1 MTLRAVLLILVLAF
15 QGGELA
21 ASPPPQDG
29 EVVYRIRPG
38 DNLYTLAERHLLRTS
53 DFRTVQRLNRIADP
67 YRLSVRR
74 TLRIPRN
81 LLRFDRLRAKVTAFR
96 GTVRVAQQDGSVR
109 AAQLGQEIAEG
120 AEIVTGTNSFVT
132 LRLPDQS
139 VVTMPSRSRV
149 AVHRLRRYRLT
160 GGVERLFKIVTGRA
174 RAIVRPMQR
183 DEDDFRFS
191 TPVAVSAVRG
201 TEFRMAYRPE
211 EKIATTEVIEGTVT
225 VGTEAE
231 PETVTVPAGFGTASA
246 TSEALR
252 LLPAPKVLT
261 PGAVQD
267 DERLRFDL
275 QPLPG
280 AIGYRVQIA
289 QDAGFLDVISEADAP
304 SPVVELDALPDG
316 TWFVRASA
324 IDRNGLEGLADTYSF
339 QRRLNTL
346 ATAIE
351 QRRTDRFR
359 EYLFRWEP
367 EGEGTHQF
375 RFQLKKVDGDDPP
388 LVDEPGLATRRLIL
402 TNLPPGE
409 YEWRV
414 HTLQFI
420 DGAAYGKWSAAER
433 LTVPPDQ

>member
-1 MTLRAVLLILVLAF
+1 MTLRAVLLILMLAF

-21 ASPPPQDG
+21 ASPPPQEG
-29 EVVYRIRPG
+29 EVLYRIRPG

-53 DFRTVQRLNRIADP
+53 DFRAVQRLNRIVDP
-67 YRLSVRR
+67 YRLPVRR

-96 GTVRVAQQDGSVR
+96 GTVRIAQQDGSILTVR
-109 AAQLGQEIAEG
+109 LGQEIAEG
-120 AEIVTGTNSFVT
+120 AEIMTGTNSFVT
-132 LRLPDQS
+132 FRLPDQS
-139 VVTMPSRSRV
+139 VVTMPSRSRI
-149 AVHRLRRYRLT
+149 AVSRLRRYGLN
-160 GGVERLFKIVTGRA
+160 GSIERLFKIVTGRA
-174 RAIVRPMQR
+174 RAIVRPMRR

-201 TEFRMAYRPE
+201 TEFRMSYRTE
-211 EKIATTEVIEGTVT
+211 EEVATTEVIEGTVS
-225 VGTEAE
+225 VGTEAK
-231 PETVTVPAGFGTASA
+231 PETTIVPAGFGMAS
-246 TSEALR
+246 TTNEALR
-252 LLPAPKVLT
+252 LLPVPTLLR
-261 PGAVQD
+261 PGAIQD
-267 DERLRFDL
+267 EERLRFNL

-289 QDAGFLDVISEADAP
+289 QDAGFLDVVSEADAR
-304 SPVVELDALPDG
+304 SPIVELDALPDG

-324 IDRNGLEGLADTYSF
+324 IDQNGLEGLADTYSF

-346 ATAIE
+346 ATAVE

-367 EGEGTHQF
+367 EGDGTHQF
-375 RFQLKKVDGDDPP
+375 RFQLKKVDGDGPP
-388 LVDEPGLATRRLIL
+388 LVDEPGLTARRMIL
-402 TNLPPGE
+402 TNVPPGD

-420 DGAAYGKWSAAER
+420 DGTAYGKWSPTER

>member
-1 MTLRAVLLILVLAF
+1 
-15 QGGELA
+15 
-21 ASPPPQDG
+21 
-29 EVVYRIRPG
+29 
-38 DNLYTLAERHLLRTS
+38 
-53 DFRTVQRLNRIADP
+53 
-67 YRLSVRR
+67 
-74 TLRIPRN
+74 
-81 LLRFDRLRAKVTAFR
+81 
-96 GTVRVAQQDGSVR
+96 
-109 AAQLGQEIAEG
+109 
-120 AEIVTGTNSFVT
+120 
-132 LRLPDQS
+132 
-139 VVTMPSRSRV
+139 MPSRSRV
-149 AVHRLRRYRLT
+149 AVSRLRRYGLT
-160 GGVERLFKIVTGRA
+160 GSVERLFKIVTGRA

-211 EKIATTEVIEGTVT
+211 EKIATTEVIEGTVS
-225 VGTEAE
+225 VGTEAK
-231 PETVTVPAGFGTASA
+231 PQTTTLPAGFGTAST

-252 LLPAPKVLT
+252 LLAAPRVLT

-267 DERLRFDL
+267 DERLRFTL
-275 QPLPG
+275 QSLPE

-289 QDAGFLDVISEADAP
+289 QDAGFLDIVSEADAP
-304 SPVVELDALPDG
+304 SPIVELDALPDG

-367 EGEGTHQF
+367 EGEGTHRF
-375 RFQLKKVDGDDPP
+375 RFQLTKVGGHDPP
-388 LVDEPGLATRRLIL
+388 LVDEPGLTARRLIL

-420 DGAAYGKWSAAER
+420 DGTAYGKWSATER
-433 LTVPPDQ
+433 LTVPPDR